1 MANILSNDYIV
12 SGIRMALSKAFDC
25 IPQDHLFSTLD
36 SYGSEKNLLKYTN
49 SYLDNRKQCVR
60 NNNINSDLI

>member
-36 SYGSEKNLLKYTN
+36 SYGSDKNLLKYTN
-49 SYLDNRKQCVR
+49 SYLDNRK
-60 NNNINSDLI
+60 